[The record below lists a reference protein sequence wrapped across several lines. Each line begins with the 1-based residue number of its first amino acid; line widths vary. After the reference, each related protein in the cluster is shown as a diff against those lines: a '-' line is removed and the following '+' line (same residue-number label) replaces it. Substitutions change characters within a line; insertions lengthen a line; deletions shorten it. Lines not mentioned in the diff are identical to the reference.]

1 MKRIFNT
8 NKIILV
14 ALLSLIVISVFSGC
28 SKAKKVEARE
38 KEQTCTE
45 GMSFEEVETTT
56 TISESDESTT
66 EPISDNEVVT
76 STTMETQVTTTAPTT
91 TATTT
96 VKKTTAKKISVN
108 KKQQATTK
116 KVVEDPTKYANADI
130 SAWINETGGT
140 VVTRFKVPKGYTRV
154 QYEAGSY
161 AEYVRNLPLKAY
173 GTKMYEYNGK
183 LVENQSWCASVIKTE
198 FHSRGWLQCAD
209 CVMQLVGD
217 YLYGKGRYN
226 DIVFQLSGGS
236 KLKFGTWAGGDY
248 SRSKYLSF
256 MSSVYCSANT
266 YSLMSQSE
274 SVKMNIK
281 DIFPGAYFIMKKDS
295 KHLYG
300 HAVYVIDVAK
310 NAKGDV
316 AFLLAQGSTPSQ
328 DMHIFLNP
336 LHPDDPWYYSNEI
349 GSSFAIPFW
358 TFSTSNLY
366 YYKHI
371 GMQKGTVVEETVAPT
386 TTVVPTTETQTTTE
400 EQTTTEVETTTEI
413 QTTTDEHTTT
423 ETQATTEEITT
434 TRESEVGESEV
445 EKQETTE

>member
-1 MKRIFNT
+1 MQGKEKILSKT
-8 NKIILV
+8 NKMSV
-14 ALLSLIVISVFSGC
+14 VVISLLMVIWAMSGC
-28 SKAKKVEARE
+28 SKAEKVDVGEME
-38 KEQTCTE
+38 HTCTDDIL
-45 GMSFEEVETTT
+45 SEEEETTT
-56 TISESDESTT
+56 VICESDESTT
-66 EPISDNEVVT
+66 ESTSADEVIT
-76 STTMETQVTTTAPTT
+76 SATIEAQTTTMSATTTAAP
-91 TATTT
+91 
-96 VKKTTAKKISVN
+96 TTAKK
-108 KKQQATTK
+108 TK
-116 KVVEDPTKYANADI
+116 STENPTKYANADI
-130 SAWINETGGT
+130 SAWINEAGGT
-140 VVTRFKVPKGYTRV
+140 VTTRFKVPKGYTRV
-154 QYEAGSY
+154 QYESGSY

-217 YLYGKGRYN
+217 YLYEKGRYS

-236 KLKFGTWAGGDY
+236 KLKFSTWSGGDY
-248 SRSKYLSF
+248 SRAKYLSF

-274 SVKMNIK
+274 SVNLNIK

-295 KHLYG
+295 NHLYG

-310 NAKGDV
+310 NAKGEV

-336 LHPDDPWYYSNEI
+336 LHPDDPWYYSSEI
-349 GSSFAIPFW
+349 GNSFAIPFW

-371 GMQKGTVVEETVAPT
+371 GIQKGTMVEETVPAT
-386 TTVVPTTETQTTTE
+386 TADVPTTEPQTTTNVETTIE
-400 EQTTTEVETTTEI
+400 EGTTEAVATTEVDATTEAETTTEVLLS
-413 QTTTDEHTTT
+413 
-423 ETQATTEEITT
+423 EENI
-434 TRESEVGESEV
+434 
-445 EKQETTE
+445 EK

>member
-1 MKRIFNT
+1 MISKI
-8 NKIILV
+8 NKILLV
-14 ALLSLIVISVFSGC
+14 AMLLLIVISAFSGC

-38 KEQTCTE
+38 NEQTCTE
-45 GMSFEEVETTT
+45 GMSSEEVETTT

-76 STTMETQVTTTAPTT
+76 STTMETQVMTTVPTT

-96 VKKTTAKKISVN
+96 VKRTTAKKVSIN
-108 KKQQATTK
+108 KNQQSTTK
-116 KVVEDPTKYANADI
+116 RADEYPTKYANADI

-140 VVTRFKVPKGYTRV
+140 VTTRFKVPKGYTRV
-154 QYEAGSY
+154 QYENGSY

-226 DIVFQLSGGS
+226 DIVFQLVGGS
-236 KLKFGTWAGGDY
+236 KLKFGTWADGDY
-248 SRSKYLSF
+248 SRNKYLSF

-266 YSLMSQSE
+266 YSLMNQSE

-300 HAVYVIDVAK
+300 HAIFVVDVAK

-336 LHPDDPWYYSNEI
+336 LHPDDPWYYSSEI

-358 TFSTSNLY
+358 AFSTSNLY

-386 TTVVPTTETQTTTE
+386 TTVVSTTEAQTTTE
-400 EQTTTEVETTTEI
+400 EQTTTEVETTTETQI
-413 QTTTDEHTTT
+413 TT
-423 ETQATTEEITT
+423 ETQTT
-434 TRESEVGESEV
+434 TAEQTTPEVVTTIAESD
-445 EKQETTE
+445 T